1 MNTFGRLARL
11 LALASLTISGY
22 SFDFSALKPEGYVSD
37 FARVVDPSVKVQLER
52 YAAAIERSTGAQLA
66 IVTVQTLEGEPIEDV
81 ANLLYR
87 KWGIGSK
94 KSNEGALLLL
104 VTGDRKLRVE
114 VGYGLEPIMP
124 DGFSGSV
131 LDAMRPPLREK
142 HFSDALIQ
150 GTKVIGER
158 IAQAKGVK
166 IEEAPRTSRT
176 RQKEGLPLPVIIIGV
191 VFVLL
196 LLGSGG
202 GGGIG
207 GFLLGGILG
216 NLLGGGGRRGGGSGG
231 GFGGYDGGGGFGGFG
246 GGDSGGGG
254 SSRDW

>member
-1 MNTFGRLARL
+1 MNTFRRLARL

-22 SFDFSALKPEGYVSD
+22 AFDFSALKPEGYVSD
-37 FARVVDPSVKVQLER
+37 FAHVVDPGVKVQLER
-52 YAAAIERSTGAQLA
+52 YAAAVERSTGAQLA
-66 IVTVQTLEGEPIEDV
+66 IVTIQTLEGEPVEDV

-94 KSNEGALLLL
+94 KSNEGALLLV
-104 VTGDRKLRVE
+104 VTGDRKIRLE

-131 LDAMRPPLREK
+131 LDAMRPALKES

-150 GTKVIGER
+150 GTRIIGEK

-166 IEEAPRTSRT
+166 IESAPRTSRP
-176 RQKEGLPLPVIIIGV
+176 REKEGLPLPIIIIGV
-191 VFVLL
+191 VFVLIL
-196 LLGSGG
+196 LASGG
-202 GGGIG
+202 GGGMG
-207 GFLLGGILG
+207 GFLLGSILG
-216 NLLGGGGRRGGGSGG
+216 NLLGGGGRRGGSGG